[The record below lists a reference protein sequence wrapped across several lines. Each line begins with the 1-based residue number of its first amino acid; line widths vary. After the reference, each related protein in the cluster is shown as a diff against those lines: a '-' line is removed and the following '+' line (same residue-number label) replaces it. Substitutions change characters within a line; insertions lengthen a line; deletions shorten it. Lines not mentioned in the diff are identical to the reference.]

1 MSYSAQ
7 NIRVA
12 ELSKLT
18 KIPIPKQSEVVE
30 KTGSPLELANTYAII
45 KEASKGFTI
54 DDPTVKNLDK
64 LFNEYL
70 TKMGFYEKDTQPQPT
85 PSVSN
90 ATGTGDEDEAKVKRV
105 RVAKAK
111 AKAAASRI
119 RILMLN

>member
-1 MSYSAQ
+1 MSYSSQ

-18 KIPIPKQSEVVE
+18 KIPIPKQSEIVE
-30 KTGSPLELANTYAII
+30 KTGSSLDLANTYAVI

-54 DDPTVKNLDK
+54 DDPTVKNLDN

-70 TKMGFYEKDTQPQPT
+70 TKMGFYEKDAQPQPT
-85 PSVSN
+85 PSVS
-90 ATGTGDEDEAKVKRV
+90 APTGGDDEAKAKRV

-119 RILMLN
+119 RILTLN